1 MRVMYFNP
9 TGQLGGAETSLL
21 AILSSVR
28 NAEPSCP
35 LHLVMA
41 GDGPLRAAAGVLGV
55 ATTVLPFPPALAK
68 LGEHGAHAEN
78 GGYVRPAAQP
88 RRAAFGVPADIGQL
102 CPAIR

>member
-1 MRVMYFNP
+1 VRVMYFNP

-28 NAEPSCP
+28 HAEPSWP

-41 GDGPLRAAAGVLGV
+41 GDGPLRAAASVLGV

-68 LGEHGAHAEN
+68 LGEHGAHAET
-78 GGYVRPAAQP
+78 GGYLRLAAPLGRAASRGAAVIRPAC
-88 RRAAFGVPADIGQL
+88 RA
-102 CPAIR
+102 